1 MLNRK
6 IKEGDVLSQDESERA
21 LGVARLIGQVQ
32 KIVSESGNL
41 ERFDAAGWTAQWL
54 EEINPAL
61 GGKAP
66 GEFLDTADEREL
78 VSRLIAQMQ
87 SGAYA

>member
-1 MLNRK
+1 MKLPPSNPYLP
-6 IKEGDVLSQDESERA
+6 IVFQSQRSRP
-21 LGVARLIGQVQ
+21 
-32 KIVSESGNL
+32 SG
-41 ERFDAAGWTAQWL
+41 RTAQWL

-66 GEFLDTADEREL
+66 GEFLDTADGREL